1 MLSNKLTLIF
11 ASLVTGLLFSC
22 TPVAQDNPDDDYRIG
37 EKLESKSSLTSYSG
51 DATKIVAL
59 YDSTISKIQLFD
71 LENKKHI
78 KTLNSGLDKAAKDHF
93 LLYNEAGNYVVELTQ
108 KGFSLIKSTGEVID
122 NPIKLLG
129 MPTSASFRPEIGLL
143 VIQDDAN
150 SIGILKISNQGDILK
165 SWVGGSKIDPL
176 SSSSL
181 ASGDIN
187 ENGELLASLTDGQIL
202 KINLESTL
210 TLQQWIFEKK
220 GALATKAKWVAT
232 LQGQPDRIL
241 LRTSLVEKEHTLI
254 LYDLM
259 TQSMVESKT
268 FQGYLENSGRFFN
281 PHVVINDNV
290 NQEIIFIT
298 TDGNQLFSSY
308 FQRKSSMSN
317 INVISSVYDKN
328 TENLSYVQIDR
339 SYLTEEGYIS
349 LNAVKEKRTF
359 KKIRM
364 TDYLLISEFTIPN
377 NTTIDFSSDFVF
389 SLYPNKTGYATVYS
403 GDGIVSHEFKFFNRK
418 FLKK

>member
-1 MLSNKLTLIF
+1 M
-11 ASLVTGLLFSC
+11 
-22 TPVAQDNPDDDYRIG
+22 
-37 EKLESKSSLTSYSG
+37 
-51 DATKIVAL
+51 
-59 YDSTISKIQLFD
+59 
-71 LENKKHI
+71 
-78 KTLNSGLDKAAKDHF
+78 
-93 LLYNEAGNYVVELTQ
+93 
-108 KGFSLIKSTGEVID
+108 
-122 NPIKLLG
+122 
-129 MPTSASFRPEIGLL
+129 
-143 VIQDDAN
+143 
-150 SIGILKISNQGDILK
+150 
-165 SWVGGSKIDPL
+165 
-176 SSSSL
+176 
-181 ASGDIN
+181 
-187 ENGELLASLTDGQIL
+187 
-202 KINLESTL
+202 